1 MWVDNM
7 RDGKGVYTWAKY
19 DIMYDGCWKMDKQHG
34 EGTYVYEIGERYIG
48 QWKQGKREGEGIF
61 HWKNGARYEGGFA
74 NDMRNGEGT
83 YHRKHASNQ
92 PCMRENKKQ
101 FG

>member
-1 MWVDNM
+1 M

-48 QWKQGKREGEGIF
+48 
-61 HWKNGARYEGGFA
+61 
-74 NDMRNGEGT
+74 
-83 YHRKHASNQ
+83 
-92 PCMRENKKQ
+92 
-101 FG
+101 